1 MLTFIAGFNA
11 LTDLLLSFPLLLSSH
26 FVFVPGPLDP
36 WSSTTLP
43 RPPIPTAITARL
55 VARIP
60 KARFVSNPCRIKYF
74 GLEVVVC
81 REDIMGKMVRNL
93 VTVKDEGKGADMKRY
108 VSLPSVVINCILMSS
123 WSRLSWIKSTSPP
136 YL

>member
-1 MLTFIAGFNA
+1 MIAGFNA

-36 WSSTTLP
+36 WSSQTLP
-43 RPPIPTAITARL
+43 RPALPTTFTSRL
-55 VARIP
+55 TSRIP
-60 KARFVSNPCRIKYF
+60 KARFVSNPCRITYF

-81 REDIMGKMVRNL
+81 REDIMSKMVRNL

-108 VSLPSVVINCILMSS
+108 VSFGIDIKRQMLIGS
-123 WSRLSWIKSTSPP
+123 WYRRYWIKSTCHL
-136 YL
+136 YR

>member
-1 MLTFIAGFNA
+1 M
-11 LTDLLLSFPLLLSSH
+11 TDLLLTFPLLLSSH

-36 WSSTTLP
+36 WSSQTLP
-43 RPPIPTAITARL
+43 RPAIPSAITSRL
-55 VARIP
+55 TARIP

-108 VSLPSVVINCILMSS
+108 VSLAFF
-123 WSRLSWIKSTSPP
+123 
-136 YL
+136 